1 MLKKFFISML
11 GTIAGLWISILIGFV
26 VLVCIIS
33 SVAASMIS
41 SSVTDVSLSDKS
53 ILYINLDGTIA
64 ERYQPTDWFQMLQ
77 DVENEGDSF
86 VDMIDAIKL
95 AANDGKISGLYLTG
109 GALAVGSASREE
121 LLEAVEQFKQS
132 GKWVVAYG
140 DTYMQ
145 SAYQI
150 ASAAD
155 NVYLNPMGS
164 VDVHGVASMTMF
176 YTGLLEKLGVKMHVV
191 RVGTFKSA
199 VEPFFAKEMSPAS
212 RLQTQAMVDTIWS
225 VTADAVATNRGLAL
239 ADVTAWA
246 DSIISSWPAERTLE
260 VGAVTALDYRR
271 KVEDELRARVGLD
284 RDEALPLVTATQ
296 YMSRQKTTDSKSDHL
311 AVLFAVGDIVDTGEG
326 GIVGDVMTPQI
337 IDLADDEHV
346 KGLVLRVNSG
356 GGSAFASEQIWEAL
370 EYFKST
376 GKPFY
381 VSMGDLAA
389 SGGYYI
395 SCGADRIYADRSTLT
410 GSIGVFGLIPD
421 LSGLLTNQLGLTIST
436 VQSNPNAVPL
446 NIYGNMSEQQLV
458 ALQSGVNDIYETFTK
473 RVADGRDMPQDSVKQ
488 IAEGRVWVGGKAV
501 ELGLVD
507 EIGGFH
513 KVIADA
519 ASTAGVAADKVVYY
533 PEIEEDFMMQLVR
546 EARQSVSYGGMTIDG
561 AALRTM
567 RLVQYLSTMN
577 PMQARMVPVEIR

>member
-33 SVAASMIS
+33 SIAASMIS
-41 SSVTDVSLSDKS
+41 SPVNDISLSDKS
-53 ILYINLDGTIA
+53 ILYINLDGAIL

-109 GALAVGSASREE
+109 GALTVGSASREE

-191 RVGTFKSA
+191 RVGAFKSA

-260 VGAVTALDYRR
+260 AGAVTALDYRR

-284 RDEALPLVTATQ
+284 RDESLPLVTATQ
-296 YMSRQKTTDSKSDHL
+296 YMSRQKVADTESDHL

-337 IDLADDEHV
+337 IELADDEHV

-381 VSMGDLAA
+381 VSMGDMAA

-458 ALQSGVNDIYETFTK
+458 ALQAGVNDIYETFTK

-513 KVIADA
+513 KVVA
-519 ASTAGVAADKVVYY
+519 AATSAAGVATDKVVYY

-546 EARQSVSYGGMTIDG
+546 EARHSVSYGGMTIDG

-577 PMQARMVPVEIR
+577 PMQARMVPIEIR

>member
-33 SVAASMIS
+33 SIAASMIS
-41 SSVTDVSLSDKS
+41 SPVNDISLSDKS
-53 ILYINLDGTIA
+53 ILYINLDGAIL

-109 GALAVGSASREE
+109 GALTVGSASREE

-260 VGAVTALDYRR
+260 AGAVTALDYRR

-284 RDEALPLVTATQ
+284 RDESLPLVTATQ
-296 YMSRQKTTDSKSDHL
+296 YMSQQKVADTESDHL

-337 IDLADDEHV
+337 IELADDEHV

-381 VSMGDLAA
+381 VSMGDMAA

-458 ALQSGVNDIYETFTK
+458 ALQAGVNDIYETFTK

-513 KVIADA
+513 KVVA
-519 ASTAGVAADKVVYY
+519 AATSAAGVATDKVVYY

-546 EARQSVSYGGMTIDG
+546 EARHSVSYGGMTIDG

>member
-33 SVAASMIS
+33 SIAASMIS
-41 SSVTDVSLSDKS
+41 SPVNDISLSDKS
-53 ILYINLDGTIA
+53 ILYINLDGAIL

-109 GALAVGSASREE
+109 GALTVGSASREE

-260 VGAVTALDYRR
+260 AGAVTALDYRR

-284 RDEALPLVTATQ
+284 RDESLPLVTATQ
-296 YMSRQKTTDSKSDHL
+296 YMSRQKVADTESDHL

-337 IDLADDEHV
+337 IELADDEHV

-381 VSMGDLAA
+381 VSMGDMAA

-458 ALQSGVNDIYETFTK
+458 ALQAGVNDIYETFTK

-513 KVIADA
+513 KVVA
-519 ASTAGVAADKVVYY
+519 AATSAAGVATDKVVYY

-546 EARQSVSYGGMTIDG
+546 EARHSVSYGGMTIDG

-577 PMQARMVPVEIR
+577 PMQARMVPIEIR

>member
-33 SVAASMIS
+33 SIAASMIS
-41 SSVTDVSLSDKS
+41 SPVKDVSLSDKS
-53 ILYINLDGTIA
+53 ILYINLDGAIP

-109 GALAVGSASREE
+109 GALTVGSASREE

-132 GKWVVAYG
+132 GKWVVSYG

-260 VGAVTALDYRR
+260 AGAVTALDYRR

-284 RDEALPLVTATQ
+284 RDETLPLVTATQ
-296 YMSRQKTTDSKSDHL
+296 YMSQQKSADTESDHL

-337 IDLADDEHV
+337 IKLADDEHV

-507 EIGGFH
+507 EIGGLH
-513 KVIADA
+513 KVVAAA
-519 ASTAGVAADKVVYY
+519 ASAAGVAADKVVYY

-546 EARQSVSYGGMTIDG
+546 EARHSVSYGGMTIDG

>member
-33 SVAASMIS
+33 SIAASMIS
-41 SSVTDVSLSDKS
+41 SPVNDISLSDKS
-53 ILYINLDGTIA
+53 ILYINLDGAIP
-64 ERYQPTDWFQMLQ
+64 ERYQPTGWFQMLQ

-86 VDMIDAIKL
+86 VDMIDAIKF

-109 GALAVGSASREE
+109 GALTVGSASREE

-150 ASAAD
+150 ASVAD

-260 VGAVTALDYRR
+260 AGAVTALDYRR

-284 RDEALPLVTATQ
+284 RDETLPLVTATQ
-296 YMSRQKTTDSKSDHL
+296 YMSQQKVADTESDHL

-337 IDLADDEHV
+337 IELADDEHV

-381 VSMGDLAA
+381 VSMGDMAA

-458 ALQSGVNDIYETFTK
+458 ALQAGVNDIYETFTK

-513 KVIADA
+513 KVVAAA
-519 ASTAGVAADKVVYY
+519 ASAAGVAADKVVYY

-546 EARQSVSYGGMTIDG
+546 EARHSVSYGGMTIDG

-577 PMQARMVPVEIR
+577 PMQARMEPVEIR

>member
-33 SVAASMIS
+33 SIAASMIS
-41 SSVTDVSLSDKS
+41 SPVNDISLSDKS
-53 ILYINLDGTIA
+53 ILYINLDGAIL

-109 GALAVGSASREE
+109 GALTVGSASREE

-260 VGAVTALDYRR
+260 AGAVTALDYRR

-284 RDEALPLVTATQ
+284 RDESLPLVTATQ
-296 YMSRQKTTDSKSDHL
+296 YMSQQKVADTESDHL

-337 IDLADDEHV
+337 IELADDEHV

-381 VSMGDLAA
+381 VSMGDMAA

-458 ALQSGVNDIYETFTK
+458 ALQAGVNDIYETFTK

-513 KVIADA
+513 KVVA
-519 ASTAGVAADKVVYY
+519 AATLAAGVATDKVVYY

-546 EARQSVSYGGMTIDG
+546 EARHSVSYGGMTIDG

>member
-26 VLVCIIS
+26 VLVCIITS
-33 SVAASMIS
+33 IAASMMS
-41 SSVTDVSLSDKS
+41 SSVTDISLSDKS
-53 ILYINLDGTIA
+53 ILYINLDGAIS
-64 ERYQPTDWFQMLQ
+64 ERYQPADWLQMLQ
-77 DVENEGDSF
+77 EVENESDSF

-140 DTYMQ
+140 DTYTQ

-176 YTGLLEKLGVKMHVV
+176 YTGLLDKLGVKMHVV

-225 VTADAVATNRGLAL
+225 VTSNAVAANRGLAL
-239 ADVTAWA
+239 AEVTAWA
-246 DSIISSWPAERTLE
+246 DSIISSWPAERARE

-284 RDEALPLVTATQ
+284 RDDKLPLVTATQ
-296 YMSRQKTTDSKSDHL
+296 YMSQRKAASPKSGHL
-311 AVLFAVGDIVDTGEG
+311 AVLFAVGDIVDSGEG

-337 IDLADDEHV
+337 IKLADDDNV

-381 VSMGDLAA
+381 VSMGDMAA

-421 LSGLLTNQLGLTIST
+421 VSGLLSNQLGLTIST

-458 ALQSGVNDIYETFTK
+458 ALQAGVNDIYETFTQ

-488 IAEGRVWVGGKAV
+488 IAEGRVWVGGKAI

-507 EIGGFH
+507 ELGGLH
-513 KVIADA
+513 KAIADA
-519 ASTAGVAADKVVYY
+519 TSAAGVAADRVVYY

-546 EARQSVSYGGMTIDG
+546 EARHSVTYGGVTMDG
-561 AALRTM
+561 AALRTL

-577 PMQARMVPVEIR
+577 PIQARMMPVEIN